1 MMTSNKKNKGASRRK
16 GGQDET
22 ASLLKQ
28 LISLNSRQTV
38 RDEPTVPDVQPSVLK
53 RHRLYTF
60 QRGIDLGIIT
70 PSVTVET
77 FTSYT
82 FTLGALPDSTEFTA
96 LFDQYRILQVRME
109 FTPLFTD
116 TSATV
121 AYPPIYTAIDYDD
134 ANSVT
139 GAQINEYDSVMFTPT
154 GTYFERCFNPRIA
167 LAAYSGAFTSFGQPQ
182 AGFWIDCASPSVVH
196 YGLKT
201 VMPVAG
207 AANQVWSVR
216 AHLQLQFRESR

>member
-1 MMTSNKKNKGASRRK
+1 MPKRGSRPRKGAGS
-16 GGQDET
+16 ET

-28 LISLNSRQTV
+28 LIELTNRQTI
-38 RDEPTVPDVQPSVLK
+38 RDAPVVPDVKPRSQR
-53 RHRLYTF
+53 RHRIYPFT
-60 QRGIDLGIIT
+60 RAIDLGIQT

-82 FTLGALPDSTEFTA
+82 FTLSALPDSTEFTA
-96 LFDQYRILQVRME
+96 LFDQYRIMQVRIE

-154 GTYFERCFNPRIA
+154 GTYFERIFVPRIA
-167 LAAYSGAFTSFGQPQ
+167 LAAYSGAFTSFGQPK

-201 VMPVAG
+201 VLPVAG

-216 AHLQLQFRESR
+216 AHLMLEFRESR

>member
-1 MMTSNKKNKGASRRK
+1 MPKRTNKVHTAHAAHK
-16 GGQDET
+16 GGST
-22 ASLLKQ
+22 AALLKQ
-28 LISLNSRQTV
+28 LIALNSRQTI
-38 RDEPTVPDVQPSVLK
+38 RDEPMVPDVKPKTLQ
-53 RHRLYTF
+53 RHKLYTF
-60 QRGIDLGIIT
+60 QRSIDLGIIT

-82 FTLGALPDSTEFTA
+82 FTLNALPDSTEFTA
-96 LFDQYRILQVRME
+96 LFDQYRIMQVRME

-121 AYPPIYTAIDYDD
+121 AYPPIYSAIDYDD

-139 GAQINEYDSVMFTPT
+139 GAQINEYDSVMFVPT

-167 LAAYSGAFTSFGQPQ
+167 VAAYSGAFTSFGQPP

-216 AHLQLQFRESR
+216 AHLLLQFRETR

>member
-1 MMTSNKKNKGASRRK
+1 MPKANNKSNRARSGKKNEGA
-16 GGQDET
+16 T
-22 ASLLKQ
+22 PALLKH
-28 LISLNSRQTV
+28 LIQVNERQTI
-38 RDEPTVPDVQPSVLK
+38 RDEPMVRDVQARTLR
-53 RHRLYTF
+53 RHRIYPF
-60 QRGIDLGIIT
+60 HRAIDLGIIT
-70 PSVTVET
+70 PSVTLET

-96 LFDQYRILQVRME
+96 LFDQYRIMQVRME

-121 AYPPIYTAIDYDD
+121 AYPPLYTAIDYDD

-154 GTYFERCFNPRIA
+154 GTYFERTFNPRIA
-167 LAAYSGAFTSFGQPQ
+167 LAAYSGAFTSFGQPK
-182 AGFWIDCASPSVVH
+182 AGFWLDCASPSVVH

-201 VMPVAG
+201 VMPVSG

-216 AHLQLQFRESR
+216 AHLMLEFRESR

>member
-1 MMTSNKKNKGASRRK
+1 MPKHAKRPRSTRPT
-16 GGQDET
+16 GGT
-22 ASLLKQ
+22 ASLLPVLRQILEQNK
-28 LISLNSRQTV
+28 RQTL
-38 RDEPTVPDVQPSVLK
+38 RDAPEVPDVNIRTLK
-53 RHRLYTF
+53 RHRIYPFHRSL
-60 QRGIDLGIIT
+60 DLGIIT

-77 FTSYT
+77 FNSYT
-82 FTLGALPDSTEFTA
+82 FTLSALPDSSEFTA
-96 LFDQYRILQVRME
+96 LFDQYRIMQVRVE

-121 AYPPIYTAIDYDD
+121 AYPPIYSAIDYDD

-139 GAQINEYDSVMFTPT
+139 GLQINEYDSVMFTPT
-154 GTYFERCFNPRIA
+154 GTYFERIFNPRIA
-167 LAAYSGAFTSFGQPQ
+167 LAAYSGAFTSFAQPKV
-182 AGFWIDCASPSVVH
+182 GTWVDCASPSVVH

-216 AHLQLQFRESR
+216 AHLMLEFRESR